1 MRRRN
6 HCNNKMNEH
15 SHLIP
20 ISKNACDVYHR
31 QRRYYSY
38 LPSCITIT
46 ILCICFFLVLT
57 NKHFQG
63 IRSTTTIP
71 IISSSIDHKNK
82 YIHPGFIFFDTQN
95 KPINAHGGGL
105 IFYNNTYYWY
115 GEIKVG
121 KTYLPPS
128 NADWGGTRV
137 DLTGISCYSST
148 DLLHWRYEG
157 NVLPAVTNDTEHD
170 LYVDKV
176 AERPK
181 VVYNEQTNK
190 FVMWLHIDSM
200 DYKRARSGVATSDR
214 PEGPFTCI
222 QSFRPN
228 NQMARDLT
236 IYVDDDTRAYLFYSS
251 EDNAAIHVS
260 ELSDDYLSTKGNYSR
275 IFVGRY
281 MEAPTVFKKD
291 GAYYFI
297 GSGCTAWKPNAARS
311 AVSYKSIF
319 GPWKEL
325 GNPARG
331 LDANTTFHSQ
341 STYVLP
347 VVGDSSSERFI
358 FIADIWNEMNLS
370 DSRYVWLLIS
380 FEEERP
386 TIHWHDEWSP
396 S

>member
-1 MRRRN
+1 
-6 HCNNKMNEH
+6 MNEH
-15 SHLIP
+15 SHLL
-20 ISKNACDVYHR
+20 SKNDCDVYHR

-46 ILCICFFLVLT
+46 ILCICFSVVLT

-63 IRSTTTIP
+63 IRSTTSIP
-71 IISSSIDHKNK
+71 INSSSSILDYDNDKK
-82 YIHPGFIFFDTQN
+82 YIHPGSIFLDTQN
-95 KPINAHGGGL
+95 KPINAHGGGF

-121 KTYLPPS
+121 STYLPPS

-148 DLLHWRYEG
+148 DLLNWRYNG
-157 NVLPAVTNDTEHD
+157 NVLPTVLNDTEHD
-170 LYVDKV
+170 LNIDKV

-181 VVYNEQTNK
+181 VVYNERTNK

-200 DYKRARSGVATSDR
+200 DYKRARSGVAISDR
-214 PEGPFTCI
+214 PEGPFTYI
-222 QSFRPN
+222 NSFRSN
-228 NQMARDLT
+228 ANQMARDLT
-236 IYVDDDTRAYLFYSS
+236 VFVDDNTRAYLFYSS
-251 EDNAAIHVS
+251 EDNAALHVT

-275 IFVGRY
+275 IFIDRY
-281 MEAPTVFKKD
+281 MEAPTIFKKD

-297 GSGCTAWKPNAARS
+297 GSGCTAWQPNAARS
-311 AVSYKSIF
+311 AVSYTSIF

-325 GNPARG
+325 GNPAQG

-347 VVGDSSSERFI
+347 VVGDGDSSGSERFI
-358 FIADIWNEMNLS
+358 FIADRWNEKNLS
-370 DSRYVWLLIS
+370 DSRYIWLPIS
-380 FEEERP
+380 FEEDRLA
-386 TIHWHDEWSP
+386 IHWHDKWSP
-396 S
+396 T

>member
-1 MRRRN
+1 
-6 HCNNKMNEH
+6 
-15 SHLIP
+15 
-20 ISKNACDVYHR
+20 
-31 QRRYYSY
+31 
-38 LPSCITIT
+38 
-46 ILCICFFLVLT
+46 LT

-251 EDNAAIHVS
+251 EDNAAI
-260 ELSDDYLSTKGNYSR
+260 
-275 IFVGRY
+275 
-281 MEAPTVFKKD
+281 
-291 GAYYFI
+291 
-297 GSGCTAWKPNAARS
+297 
-311 AVSYKSIF
+311 
-319 GPWKEL
+319 
-325 GNPARG
+325 
-331 LDANTTFHSQ
+331 Q
-341 STYVLP
+341 
-347 VVGDSSSERFI
+347 
-358 FIADIWNEMNLS
+358 
-370 DSRYVWLLIS
+370 
-380 FEEERP
+380 
-386 TIHWHDEWSP
+386 
-396 S
+396 